1 MRKLEALGR
10 KEGSGETSYEGK
22 SVLGRGSIIQVKVL
36 HMVP

>member
-1 MRKLEALGR
+1 MRKLEALEG